1 MRKIS
6 KLVLFLGII
15 FSFSIQT
22 IQAQIITPVKWAFSV
37 SELPNDEAELLFTA
51 SIDKTWHLYSQNMPA
66 TAIELP
72 LVFDIKKSAKFKAIG
87 TVKEPVGVKHYDE
100 DAKADIK
107 SFVGKAVFKLKIKKL
122 SKVPFVVEGSLD
134 GQACQ
139 EGKCVGTKSDFS
151 FKLTGV
157 KGEVDASVA
166 KEAETE
172 AIKDTSTAVT
182 PVQTKQDTSSS
193 VKKADDS
200 KEDMATT
207 AKKSL
212 WIFFWLAFGGGLLA
226 ILTPCVF
233 PMIPMTISYFMKEG
247 KRGKINAMIYGFW
260 IILIYVLF
268 GTLVSV
274 LFGQDF
280 GNWIS
285 THWIP
290 NVLFF
295 VIFIIFAAA
304 FFGYFEIRMPN
315 WAINKSVE
323 KEEKPGLF
331 GTFFMALT
339 LVLVSFSCTGPIVGT
354 IVVAS
359 AGGEVIMPIVG
370 MLGFSLAFALPF
382 TLFALFP
389 QWLNKLPKSGG
400 WLNTVKVV
408 LGFIEL
414 AFALKFLN
422 IPDQTYQWG
431 ILDREVFLAL
441 WIVLFFMLG
450 MYLIGKLKFP
460 HDSDFPIQK
469 SFGRFMLAIAS
480 FSFVVYMIPGM
491 WGAPLKMLSGW
502 LPPME
507 GQDFDMVA
515 ITRENGGG
523 GNDNK
528 TFNLCESPLYKSDK
542 MKLPHGLQGYFDL
555 DQALKCSKEQNKP
568 LFVDFTGH
576 GCTNCRNM
584 ESNVWGESEVIKRLK
599 NDFIVVALYVDDKVI
614 KLQEK
619 DQYVNKEGKKIT
631 LLGVKNSEI
640 QSNEFKTNS
649 QPYYVIL
656 DGDRNQMGKSQVYDL
671 NVENFVKF
679 LDEGKAAYEK
689 AHPKK

>member
-1 MRKIS
+1 MKRIS
-6 KLVLFLGII
+6 KLLVFLGILI
-15 FSFSIQT
+15 SFQVQS
-22 IQAQIITPVKWAFSV
+22 QIVTPVKWAFSV
-37 SELPNDEAELLFTA
+37 KELANDEAELLLTA
-51 SIDKTWHLYSQNMPA
+51 TIDKTWHLYSQKLPE

-72 LVFDIKKSAKFKAIG
+72 LVFEFKKTAKYKLIG
-87 TVKEPVGVKHYDE
+87 GVVEPAGVKKYDE
-100 DAKADIK
+100 EAKAEVK
-107 SFVGKAVFKLKIKKL
+107 SFIGKAVFKQKIKKL
-122 SKVPFVVEGSLD
+122 SKEPFTIEGNLD

-139 EGKCVGTKSDFS
+139 EGKCVGTKNDFK
-151 FKLTGV
+151 FNLTGV
-157 KGEVDASVA
+157 KGEIDQAA
-166 KEAETE
+166 IKEAQIDST
-172 AIKDTSTAVT
+172 TAVAPT
-182 PVQTKQDTSSS
+182 TETKIDTT
-193 VKKADDS
+193 KKETAKTDT
-200 KEDMATT
+200 KEDMA
-207 AKKSL
+207 KKGKGSL
-212 WIFFWLAFGGGLLA
+212 FVFFWLAFLGGLLA

-233 PMIPMTISYFMKEG
+233 PMIPMTISFFMKG
-247 KRGKINAMIYGFW
+247 GSRGKINALIYGFW

-268 GTLVSV
+268 GTIISV
-274 LFGQDF
+274 AFGEGF
-280 GNWIS
+280 GNFIS

-290 NVLFF
+290 NILFF

-323 KEEKPGLF
+323 KEDRGGIL

-359 AGGEVIMPIVG
+359 AGGEVLMPIVG

-422 IPDQTYQWG
+422 IPDQTYGWG

-441 WIVLFFMLG
+441 WIVLFILLG
-450 MYLIGKLKFP
+450 MYLLGKLKFP

-469 SFGRFMLAIAS
+469 SFYRFMLAIAS

-507 GQDFDMVA
+507 TQDFDINRIV
-515 ITRENGGG
+515 RDNSGGQG
-523 GNDNK
+523 KNSDK
-528 TFNLCESPLYKSDK
+528 TYNLCEEPKYADILH
-542 MKLPHGLQGYFDL
+542 LPHGLKGYFDI
-555 DQALKCSKEQNKP
+555 DQALKCSKELNKP
-568 LFVDFTGH
+568 IFVDFTGH
-576 GCTNCRNM
+576 GCTNCRQM
-584 ESNVWGESEVIKRLK
+584 ENNVWADKKVLKRLQE
-599 NDFIVVALYVDDKVI
+599 DFIILAMYVDDKKIV
-614 KLQEK
+614 LDEK
-619 DQYVNKEGKKIT
+619 DQYVNKNGKKIT
-631 LLGVKNSEI
+631 TMGEKNSEI
-640 QSNEFKTNS
+640 QANEFQQNT

-656 DGDRNQMGKSQVYDL
+656 DGDRKKMGHDYSYNTDID
-671 NVENFVKF
+671 NFVKF
-679 LDEGKAAYEK
+679 LDEGKAAFDK

>member
-1 MRKIS
+1 MKRIS
-6 KLVLFLGII
+6 KLLLFLGII
-15 FSFSIQT
+15 ISFQA
-22 IQAQIITPVKWAFSV
+22 QAQIIEPVKWAFSV
-37 SELPNDEAELLFTA
+37 KELPNDEAELLLTA
-51 SIDKTWHLYSQNMPA
+51 TIDKTWHLYSQKLPE

-72 LVFDIKKSAKFKAIG
+72 LVFEFNKSAKFKLIG
-87 TVKEPVGVKHYDE
+87 SVVEPAGVKKYDE
-100 DAKADIK
+100 EAKADIK
-107 SFVGKAVFKLKIKKL
+107 SFIGKVVFKQKIKKL
-122 SKVPFVVEGSLD
+122 SKEPFVVEGKLD

-139 EGKCVGTKSDFS
+139 EGKCVGTKTDFK

-157 KGEVDASVA
+157 IGEVDQAA
-166 KEAETE
+166 IKEAQDDSIKALVPVATET
-172 AIKDTSTAVT
+172 KVDTAKTEK
-182 PVQTKQDTSSS
+182 TK
-193 VKKADDS
+193 AES
-200 KEDMATT
+200 KEDLD
-207 AKKSL
+207 KKGKGSL
-212 WIFFWLAFGGGLLA
+212 FVFFWLAFLGGLLA

-233 PMIPMTISYFMKEG
+233 PMIPMTISFFMKG
-247 KRGKINAMIYGFW
+247 GARGKINALIYGFW
-260 IILIYVLF
+260 IILIYVVF
-268 GTLVSV
+268 GTIISV
-274 LFGQDF
+274 AFGEGF
-280 GNWIS
+280 GNFIS

-295 VIFIIFAAA
+295 VIFIVFAAA

-323 KEEKPGLF
+323 KEDKGGIF

-359 AGGEVIMPIVG
+359 AGGEVLMPIIG

-422 IPDQTYQWG
+422 IPDQTYGWG

-441 WIVLFFMLG
+441 WIVLFTLLG
-450 MYLIGKLKFP
+450 MYLLGKLKFP

-469 SFGRFMLAIAS
+469 SFYRFMLAIAS

-507 GQDFDMVA
+507 TQDFDINRIV
-515 ITRENGGG
+515 R
-523 GNDNK
+523 DNSSGHGKNSDK
-528 TFNLCESPLYKSDK
+528 TYNLCEEPKYADILH
-542 MKLPHGLQGYFDL
+542 LPHGLKGYFDI
-555 DQALKCSKEQNKP
+555 DQALKCSKELNKP
-568 LFVDFTGH
+568 IFVDFTGH
-576 GCTNCRNM
+576 GCTNCRQM
-584 ESNVWGESEVIKRLK
+584 ENNVWADKKVLK
-599 NDFIVVALYVDDKVI
+599 KLQDDFIILAMYVDDKKI
-614 KLQEK
+614 NLDEK
-619 DQYVNKEGKKIT
+619 DQYINKNGKKIT
-631 LLGVKNSEI
+631 KMGEKNSEI
-640 QSNEFKTNS
+640 QANEFQQNT

-656 DGDRNQMGKSQVYDL
+656 DGERKKMGYDYSYDT
-671 NVENFVKF
+671 NIERFIKF
-679 LDEGKAAYEK
+679 LDEGKAAFDK
-689 AHPKK
+689 AHPAK

>member
-1 MRKIS
+1 MKRIS
-6 KLVLFLGII
+6 KLLLFVGII
-15 FSFSIQT
+15 FLLDA
-22 IQAQIITPVKWAFSV
+22 QAQIVTPVKWAFNTK
-37 SELPNDEAELLFTA
+37 ELTNDEAELQFTA
-51 SIDKTWHLYSQNMPA
+51 TIESTWHLYSQKLPE

-72 LVFDIKKSAKFKAIG
+72 LVFEFVKSTKFKLIG
-87 TVKEPVGVKHYDE
+87 GVIEPIGDKKYDE
-100 DAKADIK
+100 EAKAEIK
-107 SFVGKAVFKLKIKKL
+107 SFSGKAVFKQRIKKL
-122 SKVPFVVEGSLD
+122 SKEPFVIEGSLD

-139 EGKCVGTKSDFS
+139 EGKCVGTKSDFK
-151 FKLTGV
+151 FNLTGV
-157 KGEVDASVA
+157 KGELDQSALKEVEKDSLQSLEVASVS
-166 KEAETE
+166 KSDTTKTDTKKAETTE
-172 AIKDTSTAVT
+172 EKE
-182 PVQTKQDTSSS
+182 
-193 VKKADDS
+193 KAG
-200 KEDMATT
+200 KG
-207 AKKSL
+207 SL
-212 WIFFWLAFGGGLLA
+212 WIFFWLAFLGGLLA

-233 PMIPMTISYFMKEG
+233 PMIPMTISFFMKSGSKG
-247 KRGKINAMIYGFW
+247 KVNAIIYGFW

-268 GTLVSV
+268 GTLISV
-274 LFGQDF
+274 LFGEGF
-280 GNWIS
+280 GNFIS

-290 NVLFF
+290 NILFF

-323 KEEKPGLF
+323 KEDKGGIF

-354 IVVAS
+354 IVVAA
-359 AGGEVIMPIVG
+359 AGGQILMPIIG

-422 IPDQTYQWG
+422 IPDQTYNWG

-469 SFGRFMLAIAS
+469 SFTRFMLAIAS

-491 WGAPLKMLSGW
+491 WGAPLKVLSGW

-507 GQDFDMVA
+507 TQDYDIQRIV
-515 ITRENGGG
+515 RDNNSNGSGE
-523 GNDNK
+523 K
-528 TFNLCESPLYKSDK
+528 TYNLCEEAKYSDVLH
-542 MKLPHGLQGYFDL
+542 LPHGLKGYFDL
-555 DQALKCSKEQNKP
+555 DQALKCSKELNKP
-568 LFVDFTGH
+568 IFVDFTGH
-576 GCTNCRNM
+576 GCTNCRQM
-584 ESNVWGESEVIKRLK
+584 ENNVWSDPKVLK
-599 NDFIVVALYVDDKVI
+599 KLKEDFIILALYVDDKTL
-614 KLQEK
+614 KLDEK
-619 DQYVNKEGKKIT
+619 DQYVNSKGKKIT
-631 LLGVKNSEI
+631 KLGEKNSEI
-640 QSNEFKTNS
+640 QANEFNQNT

-656 DGDRNQMGKSQVYDL
+656 DGERKKMGYDYSYDT
-671 NVENFVKF
+671 NIESFIKF
-679 LDEGKAAYEK
+679 LDEGIASFKKE
-689 AHPKK
+689 HPNK

>member
-1 MRKIS
+1 MRKFS
-6 KLVLFLGII
+6 KFVLFLGII
-15 FSFSIQT
+15 FSLPIH
-22 IQAQIITPVKWAFSV
+22 AQIITPVKWAFSV
-37 SELPNDEAELLFTA
+37 KELANDEAELLFTA
-51 SIDKTWHLYSQNMPA
+51 SIDKTWHLYSQFMPA

-72 LVFDIKKSAKFKAIG
+72 LVFEIKKNAKFKLIG
-87 TVKEPVGVKHYDE
+87 GVKEPAGVKHYDE

-107 SFVGKAVFKLKIKKL
+107 SFEGKAVFKQKIKKL
-122 SKVPFVVEGSLD
+122 SKDPFVVEGSLD

-139 EGKCVGTKSDFS
+139 EGKCVGTKADFS
-151 FKLTGV
+151 LKLTGV
-157 KGEVDASVA
+157 QGVVDPAAV

-172 AIKDTSTAVT
+172 AKTDTASVAPSNETKTDTAKAVIKTEE
-182 PVQTKQDTSSS
+182 
-193 VKKADDS
+193 KKDD
-200 KEDMATT
+200 MVTT

-247 KRGKINAMIYGFW
+247 KRGKVNAMIYGVW

-268 GTLVSV
+268 GTIISV
-274 LFGQDF
+274 IFGKDF

-290 NVLFF
+290 NILFF

-304 FFGYFEIRMPN
+304 FFGYFEIRIPS

-323 KEEKPGLF
+323 KEEKSGVF

-359 AGGEVIMPIVG
+359 AGGEVLMPIVG

-422 IPDQTYQWG
+422 IPDQTYHWG
-431 ILDREVFLAL
+431 ILDREVFIAL

-450 MYLIGKLKFP
+450 MYLIGKLQFP

-502 LPPME
+502 VPPME
-507 GQDFDMVA
+507 TQDFDFSTIV
-515 ITRENGGG
+515 RENS
-523 GNDNK
+523 GNDNNTK
-528 TFNLCESPLYKSDK
+528 LCEDPLYTSDK
-542 MKLPHGLQGYFDL
+542 VKLPHGLKGYFDL
-555 DQALKCSKEQNKP
+555 DQALRCAKEQSKP

-576 GCTNCRNM
+576 GCTNCRSM
-584 ESNVWGESEVIKRLK
+584 ENNVWSNPEVLKRLK
-599 NDFIVVALYVDDKVI
+599 NDFILVALYVDDKVI

-631 LLGVKNSEI
+631 LIGEKNSEI

-649 QPYYVIL
+649 QPYYVIM
-656 DGDRNQMGKSQVYDL
+656 DGERKQMGNSQVYDL
-671 NVENFVKF
+671 NVNNFVKF

>member
-1 MRKIS
+1 MKRLG
-6 KLVLFLGII
+6 KLFLLIGVLFSLQV
-15 FSFSIQT
+15 S
-22 IQAQIITPVKWAFSV
+22 AQILEPVKWSYAV
-37 SELPNDEAELLFTA
+37 KELPNDEAELLFTA
-51 SIDKTWHLYSQNMPA
+51 NIDKTWHLYSQNLPA

-72 LVFDIKKSAKFKAIG
+72 LVFEFSKNAKYKLIG
-87 TVKEPVGVKHYDE
+87 VVAEPAGVKVYDE

-107 SFVGKAVFKLKIKKL
+107 SFVGKVVFKQKVKKL
-122 SKVPFVVEGSLD
+122 SKEAFAVTGSLD

-139 EGKCVGTKSDFS
+139 DGKCVGTKDKFS
-151 FKLTGV
+151 FKLTGAQ
-157 KGEVDASVA
+157 GEVDANTI
-166 KEAETE
+166 KEVENDL
-172 AIKDTSTAVT
+172 KSDTASAVT
-182 PVQTKQDTSSS
+182 ETKTDTTNSS
-193 VKKADDS
+193 KPLDAQ
-200 KEDMATT
+200 KEEPTKNSAS
-207 AKKSL
+207 SL
-212 WIFFWLAFGGGLLA
+212 LIFFWLAFLGGLLA

-233 PMIPMTISYFMKEG
+233 PMIPMTISYFMKG
-247 KRGKINAMIYGFW
+247 GARGKINAITYGLW
-260 IILIYVLF
+260 IIVIYVLF
-268 GTLVSV
+268 GTLISV
-274 LFGQDF
+274 LFGEGF
-280 GNWIS
+280 GNFIS

-290 NVLFF
+290 NILFF

-304 FFGYFEIRMPN
+304 FFGYFEIKMPN

-323 KEEKPGLF
+323 KEDKGGLF

-359 AGGEVIMPIVG
+359 AGGQVLMPIVG

-422 IPDQTYQWG
+422 IPDQTYHWG

-441 WIVLFFMLG
+441 WIVLFTLLG
-450 MYLIGKLKFP
+450 MYLMGKLKFP

-469 SFGRFMLAIAS
+469 SFGRFMLAIAT

-507 GQDFDMVA
+507 TQDFDISNIV
-515 ITRENGGG
+515 RENSGGSGGG
-523 GNDNK
+523 TK
-528 TFNLCESPLYKSDK
+528 TFTLCEEPVYKTSK

-555 DQALKCSKEQNKP
+555 EQALKCSKETNKP
-568 LFVDFTGH
+568 IFVDFTGH

-584 ESNVWGESEVIKRLK
+584 ENNVWSESEVLKRLK
-599 NDFIVVALYVDDKVI
+599 EDFIIVALYVDDKVTP
-614 KLQEK
+614 LLEK
-619 DQYVNKEGKKIT
+619 DQYVNKKGEKIT
-631 LLGVKNSEI
+631 LIGERNSEI
-640 QSNEFKTNS
+640 QANEFKTNS
-649 QPYYVIL
+649 QPFYVIL
-656 DGDRNQMGKSQVYDL
+656 DGDRKQMGGSQVYDL

-679 LDEGKAAYEK
+679 LDEGKAAFEK
-689 AHPKK
+689 AHPNK

>member
-1 MRKIS
+1 M
-6 KLVLFLGII
+6 
-15 FSFSIQT
+15 
-22 IQAQIITPVKWAFSV
+22 QAQILTPVKWAFSV
-37 SELPNDEAELLFTA
+37 KELPNDEAELLLTA
-51 SIDKTWHLYSQNMPA
+51 TVDKTWHLYSQKMPE

-72 LVFDIKKSAKFKAIG
+72 LVFEFAKSSKYKKIG
-87 TVKEPVGVKHYDE
+87 AVKEPAGVKKYDE

-107 SFVGKAVFKLKIKKL
+107 SFVGKAVFVQRIKKL
-122 SKVPFVVEGSLD
+122 SKEPFKITGNLD
-134 GQACQ
+134 GQACR
-139 EGKCVGTKSDFS
+139 EGTCVGTKMDFS
-151 FKLTGV
+151 FSISGA
-157 KGEVDASVA
+157 KGEIDAKEA
-166 KEAETE
+166 KEAEKAVATDSTQKPDS
-172 AIKDTSTAVT
+172 IKQKATAT
-182 PVQTKQDTSSS
+182 TTD
-193 VKKADDS
+193 KAKEN
-200 KEDMATT
+200 KEDKTAE

-212 WIFFWLAFGGGLLA
+212 WLFFWMAFGGGLLA

-233 PMIPMTISYFMKEG
+233 PMIPMTISYFMKG
-247 KRGKINAMIYGFW
+247 GARGKINAIIYGLW
-260 IILIYVLF
+260 IIVIYVAF
-268 GTLVSV
+268 GTVIAV
-274 LFGQDF
+274 AFGEDF

-290 NVLFF
+290 NILFF
-295 VIFIIFAAA
+295 IIFIVFAAA

-323 KEEKPGLF
+323 KEDKGGIF

-339 LVLVSFSCTGPIVGT
+339 LVMVSFSCTGPIVGT

-359 AGGEVIMPIVG
+359 AGGEVLMPIVG

-389 QWLNKLPKSGG
+389 QLLNKMPKSGG

-408 LGFIEL
+408 LGFVEL

-422 IPDQTYQWG
+422 IPDQTYGWG

-441 WIVLFFMLG
+441 WIVLFTLLG
-450 MYLIGKLKFP
+450 LYLMGKIKFP

-469 SFGRFMLAIAS
+469 SFARFMLAIAT

-507 GQDFDMVA
+507 TQDFD
-515 ITRENGGG
+515 ITSIVRENSSGGG
-523 GNDNK
+523 KEENSTIK
-528 TFNLCESPLYKSDK
+528 LCEAPLYKSER

-555 DQALKCSKEQNKP
+555 DQALKCSKDQNKP

-584 ESNVWGESEVIKRLK
+584 ENNVWSDPEVLKRLK

-614 KLQEK
+614 DLQEK
-619 DQYVNKEGKKIT
+619 DQYTNEKGKKIT
-631 LLGVKNSEI
+631 LLGEKNSDI
-640 QSNEFKTNS
+640 QSKEFKTNS

-656 DGDRNQMGKSQVYDL
+656 DGDRKQMGESKTYDL
-671 NVENFVKF
+671 NVENFIKF
-679 LDEGKAAYEK
+679 LEDGKAEFAK
-689 AHPKK
+689 AHPAK